1 MATKCRKL
9 KKETLVNIYTYGTL
23 AGFLLGG
30 GVLGFITGTVTTP
43 VRTEVV
49 TETIEVE
56 VPTLKA
62 DRLPDTTDVFYYDI
76 PLSENLQRY
85 IFEICESENVPVA
98 LVLAMIE
105 HESAFNPEAVSD
117 TNDYGLMQINKVNH
131 EWLEE
136 EYRCADM
143 MNPYQNVFC
152 GIKIIG
158 TYLKKYSGD
167 FNKAL
172 MAYNMG
178 DYGARIAWENGV
190 TGTNYSTRVI
200 ELMKVY

>member
-9 KKETLVNIYTYGTL
+9 KKETLVNICTYGTL
-23 AGFLLGG
+23 AGLMLGG
-30 GVLGFITGTVTTP
+30 GALGFITGTVTTP

-49 TETIEVE
+49 TETIIME

-62 DRLPDTTDVFYYDI
+62 DRLPEITDEFFYDI

-85 IFEICESENVPVA
+85 IFEICKAEEVPVA
-98 LVLAMIE
+98 LVMAMIE
-105 HESAFNPEAVSD
+105 HESGFNPEAISSTD
-117 TNDYGLMQINKVNH
+117 DYGLMQINEVNH

-136 EYRCADM
+136 KYRCADM

-158 TYLKKYSGD
+158 VYLKRYSGD
-167 FNKAL
+167 YTKAL

-178 DYGARIAWENGV
+178 DRGARIAWKTGV
-190 TGTNYSTRVI
+190 TSTNYSTRVI
-200 ELMKVY
+200 ELMKAY